1 VGRVTASRDPLAFL
15 RHGQT
20 PFFRLGIDRANAD
33 DLADVARGADAVL
46 LGVPFDG
53 GTTIHPGARHAP
65 FSVRQQSVL
74 LPGHEPLLHVDVF
87 DELIVRDGG
96 NVALTPFSPALM
108 RECVQ
113 LEVGAVLRAG
123 AAPFVVG
130 GDHSISLP
138 CLRAAH
144 AVHGPLALVHFDA
157 HADVTDD
164 DAWLESH
171 HHGTWLRH
179 ALDEGLVAP
188 GALVQVGVRGPFKSG
203 GELDRVHAAGGLVLS
218 ADDVFASWSAA
229 RDAMAHRCGENPVWI
244 SFDVDAVD
252 PAYAPGTGV
261 RVCGGLTSREALA
274 LVRGLAGRTIV
285 GFDVVEV
292 CPALDSGDIT
302 SLLAAHLLFTGLAAF
317 AVGRRRTTPRSAR
330 A

>member
-1 VGRVTASRDPLAFL
+1 MTSSRDPLAFL

-20 PFFRLGIDRANAD
+20 PFFRLGLDRATGG

-65 FSVRQQSVL
+65 FTVRQQSVL
-74 LPGHEPLLHVDVF
+74 LPGHDPVLHVDVF
-87 DELIVRDGG
+87 DDLVVKDGG
-96 NVALTPFSPALM
+96 NVALTPFSPPMM

-113 LEVGAVLRAG
+113 LEVGAVLHAG
-123 AAPFVVG
+123 AAAFVVG

-144 AVHGPLALVHFDA
+144 AAHGPLALVHFDA

-188 GALVQVGVRGPFKSG
+188 DALVQVGVRGPFKSK

-218 ADDVFASWSAA
+218 PDEVGASLAAA
-229 RDAMAHRCGENPVWI
+229 RNAIAQRCGDRPLWV

-274 LVRGLAGRTIV
+274 LVRGLAGCRIV

-302 SLLAAHLLFTGLAAF
+302 SLLAAQLLFTGLAAF
-317 AVGRRRTTPRSAR
+317 AVDRRRRAAR
-330 A
+330 PARG